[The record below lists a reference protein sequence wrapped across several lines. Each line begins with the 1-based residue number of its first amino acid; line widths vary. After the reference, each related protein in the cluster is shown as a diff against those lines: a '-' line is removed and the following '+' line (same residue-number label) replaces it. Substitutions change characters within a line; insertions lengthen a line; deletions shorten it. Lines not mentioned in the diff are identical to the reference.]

1 MDATTET
8 LLALGM
14 ILLLGLASDYLGRH
28 TFMPRV
34 TLLLAAGIL
43 VGEQGFNLIPLV
55 LSQRFDIIANLALL
69 MIGFLL
75 GGQLTLPALRDLGRP
90 LLWISVCAALATT
103 VLVAL
108 LLWLVGVPVDIAILL
123 GCIAA
128 ATAPAATTDTVIESG
143 VDSGFSRLLLA
154 IVAIDDLWA
163 LLLFSFGLAF
173 AALVNG
179 NPDVGATLLHAGWEI
194 GGAVILGMTIGLPAA
209 YLTGRL
215 RPGQP
220 MLTEALALVFICG
233 GAAMWLDV
241 SFLISAIVMGAVIA
255 NLAPHHEYPFHEI
268 ENIEWPFM
276 AIFFMLAGASLH
288 FDALASIGLLGVM
301 YLFARA
307 LGKIAGAWLG
317 AQLSDANHQVKC
329 WMGIALLPQAGVAIG
344 MALLTAH
351 RFPQYSQLVLSLVIA
366 TTVVF
371 ELLGPMFTRLALRRS
386 APCDDPK
393 T

>member
-43 VGEQGFNLIPLV
+43 VGEQGLNLIPLV

-154 IVAIDDLWA
+154 IVASSRSTI
-163 LLLFSFGLAF
+163 FGPCCCSVSASR
-173 AALVNG
+173 
-179 NPDVGATLLHAGWEI
+179 LLHSSM
-194 GGAVILGMTIGLPAA
+194 VTR
-209 YLTGRL
+209 TSVQHCCTR
-215 RPGQP
+215 
-220 MLTEALALVFICG
+220 V
-233 GAAMWLDV
+233 
-241 SFLISAIVMGAVIA
+241 
-255 NLAPHHEYPFHEI
+255 
-268 ENIEWPFM
+268 
-276 AIFFMLAGASLH
+276 
-288 FDALASIGLLGVM
+288 
-301 YLFARA
+301 
-307 LGKIAGAWLG
+307 GK
-317 AQLSDANHQVKC
+317 SVE
-329 WMGIALLPQAGVAIG
+329 
-344 MALLTAH
+344 
-351 RFPQYSQLVLSLVIA
+351 R
-366 TTVVF
+366 
-371 ELLGPMFTRLALRRS
+371 
-386 APCDDPK
+386 
-393 T
+393 

>member
-1 MDATTET
+1 
-8 LLALGM
+8 
-14 ILLLGLASDYLGRH
+14 
-28 TFMPRV
+28 
-34 TLLLAAGIL
+34 
-43 VGEQGFNLIPLV
+43 
-55 LSQRFDIIANLALL
+55 
-69 MIGFLL
+69 
-75 GGQLTLPALRDLGRP
+75 
-90 LLWISVCAALATT
+90 
-103 VLVAL
+103 
-108 LLWLVGVPVDIAILL
+108 
-123 GCIAA
+123 
-128 ATAPAATTDTVIESG
+128 
-143 VDSGFSRLLLA
+143 
-154 IVAIDDLWA
+154 
-163 LLLFSFGLAF
+163 
-173 AALVNG
+173 
-179 NPDVGATLLHAGWEI
+179 
-194 GGAVILGMTIGLPAA
+194 
-209 YLTGRL
+209 
-215 RPGQP
+215 
-220 MLTEALALVFICG
+220 
-233 GAAMWLDV
+233 
-241 SFLISAIVMGAVIA
+241 VIA